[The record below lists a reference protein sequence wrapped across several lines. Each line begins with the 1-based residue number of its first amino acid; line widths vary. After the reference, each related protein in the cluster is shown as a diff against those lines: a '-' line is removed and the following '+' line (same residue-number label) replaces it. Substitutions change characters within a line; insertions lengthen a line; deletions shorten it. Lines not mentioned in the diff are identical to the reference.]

1 MKYNEESLARV
12 IKDFSELGYNVSYK
26 LYNSANF
33 GVPQTRERVL

>member
-33 GVPQTRERVL
+33 GFLKRESAFL